1 MRHSIVVKF
10 LMILLTAC
18 SLVAA
23 VAGGAGIVAMEG
35 AELYV
40 NGLEEL
46 RERECSSIATSIA
59 NAYVQNYAA
68 KTLGSVPYPL
78 LQSRYPDPN
87 NRGDAEHWTVK
98 LQLGDQILEDPGV
111 DKKYTHVKEYT
122 LAPLFPVVTTY
133 SPEDKPQEP
142 TDPTGTTAP
151 TQGGA
156 RRAPLDDAE
165 VPDGYLYYDQET
177 SWVGNGFQTYYVYY
191 YQAPEYTVTVYMD
204 DEVLESSALQIL
216 TMMFPYRYGFI
227 FILAACIL
235 LFAAGA
241 VFLCWSA
248 GQTKEGTVRP
258 GGLNRIPL
266 DVYALAAGIGSVVLV
281 ALFVKLV
288 EWVNHEGPHPGNL
301 SLLGVN
307 LLAIALLDIGFSFA
321 FAAQIKAK
329 NRYWWRH
336 SVIGFCLGKL
346 WLGIR
351 FTATAAHKLFCL
363 LPVIWQ
369 WLLTALAMVVAMG
382 IAFLAAFGNSF
393 FRVDSQFVL
402 ILLLTLAICCGVV
415 LYGAYAFGLL
425 ISGAQ
430 KMSQGELSHKI
441 PTKYLV
447 GSFREFAEKLNTL
460 SDAATILAEKQM
472 YSERMKT
479 ELITNV
485 SHDIKTPLTSIINF
499 VDLLQKPHTQ
509 EQQEEYL
516 DVLSRQSN
524 QMKRLIEDLVD
535 LSKANT
541 GNMSVNLVQMDAVE
555 TVNQVLGEF
564 ADKLEAANLTPVFRK
579 PEQPISIYA
588 DGKLVWRVMSNLLSN
603 AVKYALPGTRLH
615 VDLLQIESAVY
626 LSLKNVS
633 REELTATAE
642 ELMERFVRGDAS
654 RNTEGSGL
662 GLNIAQ
668 SLMEVQKGRL
678 ELSVDGDLFKVTLV
692 FPEASCS

>member
-23 VAGGAGIVAMEG
+23 VAGAAGIVAMEG

-40 NGLEEL
+40 NDLEEL
-46 RERECSSIATSIA
+46 RDRECSSIATSIA
-59 NAYVQNYAA
+59 NAYVQNYTA

-78 LQSRYPDPN
+78 LQSRYPDPH

-98 LQLGDQILEDPGV
+98 LQQGDQILEEPD
-111 DKKYTHVKEYT
+111 DMKDYTHVKEYT
-122 LAPLFPVVTTY
+122 LSPLYPVVTTCD
-133 SPEDKPQEP
+133 PQDKPQEP
-142 TDPTGTTAP
+142 TAPTGTTAP
-151 TQGGA
+151 PQGDE
-156 RRAPLDDAE
+156 RRAPLGDTE

-177 SWVGNGFQTYYVYY
+177 SWLGGGFQTYYVYY

-227 FILAACIL
+227 FILAVCIL
-235 LFAAGA
+235 LFAVGA

-248 GQTKEGTVRP
+248 GQTKEGIVQP

-266 DVYALAAGIGSVVLV
+266 DAYALVSGIGTVILAVIFL
-281 ALFVKLV
+281 KLC
-288 EWVNHEGPHPGNL
+288 EWVGHEGPHPGNL

-307 LLAIALLDIGFSFA
+307 LLAIALLDIGFCFA
-321 FAAQIKAK
+321 FVAQVKAK
-329 NRYWWRH
+329 NFYWWRH
-336 SVIGFCLGKL
+336 SVTGFCLGKL
-346 WLGIR
+346 WKGIR
-351 FTATAAHKLFCL
+351 FVTRAICGVFRL

-369 WLLTALAMVVAMG
+369 WLLTALAMALSLIITFVMFATSYYRYQGFFLLVFFAALVASVGM
-382 IAFLAAFGNSF
+382 
-393 FRVDSQFVL
+393 
-402 ILLLTLAICCGVV
+402 V
-415 LYGAYAFGLL
+415 LYGGYAFGLL
-425 ISGAQ
+425 ITGAK

-447 GSFREFAEKLNTL
+447 GSFREFAEELNAL
-460 SDAATILAEKQM
+460 SDAATVLAKKQLH
-472 YSERMKT
+472 SERMKT

-524 QMKRLIEDLVD
+524 QMKRLIEDLMD

-541 GNMSVNLVQMDAVE
+541 GNMPVNLVQMDAVE

-579 PEQPISIYA
+579 PAQPVSICA

-603 AVKYALPGTRLH
+603 AVKYALPGTRLY
-615 VDLLQIESAVY
+615 VDLLQIESSVY
-626 LSLKNVS
+626 LSVKNVS

-678 ELSVDGDLFKVTLV
+678 ELSVDGDLFKVTLI
-692 FPEASCS
+692 FPGMPCS

>member
-23 VAGGAGIVAMEG
+23 VAGAAGIVAMEG
-35 AELYV
+35 AGLYV

-46 RERECSSIATSIA
+46 RDRECSSIATSIA
-59 NAYVQNYAA
+59 NTYVQNYAA

-78 LQSRYPDPN
+78 LQSRYPDPY

-98 LQLGDQILEDPGV
+98 LQLDDQVLEDPG
-111 DKKYTHVKEYT
+111 DIKNYTHVKEYT
-122 LAPLFPVVTTY
+122 LSPLYPVVTTY
-133 SPEDKPQEP
+133 GPEDTPQEP
-142 TDPTGTTAP
+142 TDPTGTTVP
-151 TQGGA
+151 TQGDE
-156 RRAPLDDAE
+156 RRAPLGDTE
-165 VPDGYLYYDQET
+165 VPDGYLYYDVDT
-177 SWVGNGFQTYYVYY
+177 TWVGNGFQTYYIYY

-216 TMMFPYRYGFI
+216 TTMFPYRFGFI
-227 FILAACIL
+227 FVLAVCIL
-235 LFAAGA
+235 LFAVGA

-248 GQTKEGTVRP
+248 GQTKEGTVQP
-258 GGLNRIPL
+258 GGLNRLPL
-266 DVYALAAGIGSVVLV
+266 DAYALVSGIGTVILAVVFL
-281 ALFVKLV
+281 KLC
-288 EWVNHEGPHPGNL
+288 EWMGREGPHPGNL

-307 LLAIALLDIGFSFA
+307 LLAIALLGIGFCFA
-321 FAAQIKAK
+321 FVAQIKAK
-329 NRYWWRH
+329 NYYWWRH
-336 SVIGFCLGKL
+336 SVTGFCLGKL
-346 WLGIR
+346 WVGIR
-351 FTATAAHKLFCL
+351 FVVRAICGLFRL

-369 WLLTALAMVVAMG
+369 WLLTPFLMALSLLITFVMFATNYHYRG
-382 IAFLAAFGNSF
+382 F
-393 FRVDSQFVL
+393 F
-402 ILLLTLAICCGVV
+402 LLLFFAALVASFGLV
-415 LYGAYAFGLL
+415 LYSAYAYGLL
-425 ISGAQ
+425 ISGAK
-430 KMSQGELSHKI
+430 KMSQGDLSHKI

-447 GSFREFAEKLNTL
+447 GSFREFAEELNTL
-460 SDAATILAEKQM
+460 SDAATVMAKKQM
-472 YSERMKT
+472 HSERMKT

-524 QMKRLIEDLVD
+524 RMKRLIEDLMD

-541 GNMSVNLVQMDAVE
+541 GNMPVNLVQMDAVE

-579 PEQPISIYA
+579 PAQPISICA

-603 AVKYALPGTRLH
+603 TVKYALPGTRLY
-615 VDLLQIESAVY
+615 VDLLQIESTVY

-692 FPEASCS
+692 FPGVSRS

>member
-23 VAGGAGIVAMEG
+23 VAGAAGIVAMEG
-35 AELYV
+35 AGLYV

-46 RERECSSIATSIA
+46 REQECSSIATSIA
-59 NAYVQNYAA
+59 GSYVENHAA

-78 LQSRYPDPN
+78 LQSWYPDPYS
-87 NRGDAEHWTVK
+87 RGDAEHWTVK
-98 LQLGDQILEDPGV
+98 LQTGDQIIEDPGNV
-111 DKKYTHVKEYT
+111 ENYTHVKEYT

-133 SPEDKPQEP
+133 GPEDKPQEP
-142 TDPTGTTAP
+142 TDPADSTTP
-151 TQGGA
+151 TQGEA
-156 RRAPLDDAE
+156 RRAPVENTE
-165 VPDGYLYYDQET
+165 VPDGYLYYDRET
-177 SWVGNGFQTYYVYY
+177 SWVDNGFQTYYVYY

-204 DEVLESSALQIL
+204 DAVLESSALQIL
-216 TMMFPYRYGFI
+216 TVMFPYRYGFI
-227 FILAACIL
+227 VILAVCIL
-235 LFAAGA
+235 LFAVGA

-266 DVYALAAGIGSVVLV
+266 DLYGLLTVVGTVLLLT
-281 ALFVKLV
+281 LFGELLR
-288 EWVNHEGPHPGNL
+288 WMNREGPHPGNL

-307 LLAIALLDIGFSFA
+307 LFVVALLGIGFCFA

-329 NRYWWRH
+329 DFYWWRH
-336 SVIGFCLGKL
+336 SVTGFCLGKL
-346 WLGIR
+346 WTGIR
-351 FTATAAHKLFCL
+351 FVVRAICGVFRLM
-363 LPVIWQ
+363 PVIWQ
-369 WLLTALAMVVAMG
+369 WLLTA
-382 IAFLAAFGNSF
+382 FLMALSLII
-393 FRVDSQFVL
+393 SFVL
-402 ILLLTLAICCGVV
+402 FATSYYRYQGFLLLLFWLTLAACVGLV

-425 ISGAQ
+425 ISGAK

-441 PTKYLV
+441 PTKYLL
-447 GSFREFAEKLNTL
+447 GSFREFAEELNTL
-460 SDAATILAEKQM
+460 SEAATVLAKKQM
-472 YSERMKT
+472 HSERMKT

-524 QMKRLIEDLVD
+524 QMKRLIEDLMD

-541 GNMSVNLVQMDAVE
+541 GNMPVNLVPMDAVE

-579 PEQPISIYA
+579 PAQSVSICA

-603 AVKYALPGTRLH
+603 TVKYALPGTRLY
-615 VDLLQIESAVY
+615 VDLLQIDSSVY

-692 FPEASCS
+692 FPGISRS

>member
-46 RERECSSIATSIA
+46 RERECTSIATSIA
-59 NAYVQNYAA
+59 NAYVQNYVA

-98 LQLGDQILEDPGV
+98 LQLGDQILEDSGV
-111 DKKYTHVKEYT
+111 DKKYTHVKKYE

-142 TDPTGTTAP
+142 TDPTGTTAS

-156 RRAPLDDAE
+156 RRAPLDDTE

-266 DVYALAAGIGSVVLV
+266 DVYALTAGIGSVVLL
-281 ALFVKLV
+281 ALFIKLV
-288 EWVNHEGPHPGNL
+288 EWVNREGPHPGNL

-321 FAAQIKAK
+321 FVAQIKAK

-351 FTATAAHKLFCL
+351 FTARAAHKLFCL

-369 WLLTALAMVVAMG
+369 WLLTALAMVVAVG
-382 IAFLAAFGNSF
+382 IAFLAAFGNSYI
-393 FRVDSQFVL
+393 RANGIFVVW
-402 ILLLTLAICCGVV
+402 LLLTLAACGGVV

-425 ISGAQ
+425 ISGAK

-472 YSERMKT
+472 HSERMKT

-524 QMKRLIEDLVD
+524 RMKRLIEDLVD

-541 GNMSVNLVQMDAVE
+541 GNMPVNLVQMDAVE

-579 PEQPISIYA
+579 PEQPISICA

-603 AVKYALPGTRLH
+603 AVKYALPGTRLY
-615 VDLLQIESAVY
+615 VDLLQIESSVY
-626 LSLKNVS
+626 LSVKNVS

-692 FPEASCS
+692 FPGVSRS